1 MLLLHTKGP
10 WGMAA
15 NDGFLYVASFGSD
28 QVLVFDIMDN
38 GKFVNAFGD
47 SDTLDSP
54 EGIAISRDKTTLYV
68 ASFLDSRIVAFD
80 LLDSM
85 MSKKPRTIL
94 CGKPVDLDYLTQEA
108 LEQRST
114 TKSMGLVNS
123 PHHSQCELYSDML
136 HGPEGLTVMN
146 DGRLAIASY
155 YNHSVLIMDV
165 EEIAGGGGGG
175 VGGGSLEVFMGPPGT
190 LEGIM
195 AIAEDEDC
203 VVEFNDEGQ
212 SYNMVVN
219 TQPCLLIAA
228 YKISGHI
235 SKFVHDHQG
244 GMRGWYYAGSAM
256 TSSILHGPSSL
267 FILDD
272 GSAVVGSYD
281 GNSLLLF
288 NATEAGIERELVLE
302 TIGRLDDSSQKK
314 TRKHK
319 RLLYEGSPHTGQQQQ
334 RSGTTRRR
342 KTKTGGVQL

>member
-1 MLLLHTKGP
+1 
-10 WGMAA
+10 MAA

-54 EGIAISRDKTTLYV
+54 EGIAISKDKTTLYV
-68 ASFLDSRIVAFD
+68 ASFLDSRIMAFD
-80 LLDSM
+80 LLDS

-108 LEQRST
+108 LEQLST
-114 TKSMGLVNS
+114 TKSIGLVNN

-165 EEIAGGGGGG
+165 EEIAGGGGG
-175 VGGGSLEVFMGPPGT
+175 SLEVFMGPPGT

-212 SYNMVVN
+212 SCNMVVN

-288 NATEAGIERELVLE
+288 NATEAGIEREFVLE
-302 TIGRLDDSSQKK
+302 TIGRLDDSSKK
-314 TRKHK
+314 KMRKHK
-319 RLLYEGSPHTGQQQQ
+319 RLLYEGSPHTRQQQQ
-334 RSGTTRRR
+334 QSGTTKRR
-342 KTKTGGVQL
+342 KTGGVRL